1 MPFAEKGSGL
11 SHRHKPFPGSKIA
24 LDKLNSIEGSS
35 SPQEG
40 YMETAIGVFSSR
52 ERVESA
58 IGELLKSGVPKEEL
72 VFLTRSEPDAKLVGK
87 ELGAVGGFMGAATG
101 VSAGLIAASIAL
113 VPGIGIVLAL
123 GVGAT
128 TMLGLIGAEVASE
141 AAKTAAKS
149 TEHTEYS
156 GDAALFRGVL
166 KEGHSLIIVR
176 TESHETMRKAC
187 EILDRLGLGTQGRST
202 AKTHTSSRQV
212 GDIAIIDVVG
222 KITMG
227 EGNVMLREIVREMSD
242 NGINKILLNL
252 QGVGFVD
259 SSGIG
264 ELVRTFTTVR
274 NKGGQLKLYNLSN
287 PVQHLLEVTKLYAV
301 FDIQTDE
308 ASAIKSLSGPS
319 ASRVSA

>member
-1 MPFAEKGSGL
+1 
-11 SHRHKPFPGSKIA
+11 
-24 LDKLNSIEGSS
+24 
-35 SPQEG
+35 
-40 YMETAIGVFSSR
+40 METAIGVFSSR
-52 ERVESA
+52 EKVEEA
-58 IGELLKSGVPKEEL
+58 IQQLLKNQVPQEEI

-101 VSAGLIAASIAL
+101 VSAGLIVASIAL

-141 AAKTAAKS
+141 AAKTAAKT
-149 TEHTEYS
+149 TEQSQLS
-156 GDAALFRGVL
+156 GDAALFRDVL

-176 TESHETMRKAC
+176 TQSREIMGTAC
-187 EILDRLGLGTQGRST
+187 GILDRLGLGTQGRST
-202 AKTHTSSRQV
+202 AKTQASTRQV

-227 EGNVMLREIVREMSD
+227 EGNVMLREIVREMSEK
-242 NGINKILLNL
+242 GIKKILLNL
-252 QGVGFVD
+252 QGVGYVD

-274 NKGGQLKLYNLSN
+274 SKGGQVKLFNLSK
-287 PVQHLLEVTKLYAV
+287 PVQNLLEITKLYPI

-308 ASAIKSLSGPS
+308 TSAIQSLSGPS
-319 ASRVSA
+319 ISRAGV